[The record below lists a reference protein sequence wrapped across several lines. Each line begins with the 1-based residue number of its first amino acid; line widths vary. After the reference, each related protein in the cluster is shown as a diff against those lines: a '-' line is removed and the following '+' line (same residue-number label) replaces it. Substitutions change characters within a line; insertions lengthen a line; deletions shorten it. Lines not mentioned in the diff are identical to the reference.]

1 MPSGSPGLDKTFQ
14 PTNAAA
20 AIAIATM
27 IIMRVDI

>member
-1 MPSGSPGLDKTFQ
+1 LDKTFQ